1 MNVMTKPVRGARAA
15 ERDRVLL
22 GATIV
27 SPAGSHRVRV
37 RDFSATGCQVVS
49 DQALPSGVDALFSRG
64 DLFAAARIVWSEGKE
79 AGLQFYREVE

>member
-1 MNVMTKPVRGARAA
+1 MNAMTKPARGARAA
-15 ERDRVLL
+15 ARDRVLL
-22 GATIV
+22 GATLV

-37 RDFSATGCQVVS
+37 RDFSPTGCHVVA
-49 DQALPSGVDALFSRG
+49 DEPLPSGVDAIFQRA

>member
-1 MNVMTKPVRGARAA
+1 MNAMTKPVRGARAA

-49 DQALPSGVDALFSRG
+49 DQALPSGVDAIFQRAG
-64 DLFAAARIVWSEGKE
+64 VFAAARIVWSEGKE

>member
-1 MNVMTKPVRGARAA
+1 MNAMTKPVRGARAA

-22 GATIV
+22 GATID

-79 AGLQFYREVE
+79 AGLLFDREVE

>member
-1 MNVMTKPVRGARAA
+1 MNATTKPARGARAA
-15 ERDRVLL
+15 DRDRVLL

-49 DQALPSGVDALFSRG
+49 DQALPSGVDAMFQRA
-64 DLFAAARIVWSEGKE
+64 DLFVAARIVWSEGKE